1 MPVISGLVTAILAI
15 VFGIIILI
23 KPQIIAWLIGIY
35 LIIIGIMYLVQTHMS

>member
-1 MPVISGLVTAILAI
+1 MIAAILAI

-35 LIIIGIMYLVQTHMS
+35 LVIIGIMYFVQTYVR